1 MRQLQG
7 KIEGPFSVEEDS
19 TLHGMITVG
28 ATVRK
33 GVVFHVH
40 GMITGDLTVED
51 GAEAIVHGMV
61 NGTIWNYGQVVI
73 YGTIDAL
80 ADGGP
85 GARSVI
91 DKEAVIRNGR

>member
-19 TLHGMITVG
+19 ALHGMITVG

-40 GMITGDLTVED
+40 GMITGDLTVESD
-51 GAEAIVHGMV
+51 GVGQGASFTVRLARFDEACHVDV
-61 NGTIWNYGQVVI
+61 SEF
-73 YGTIDAL
+73 
-80 ADGGP
+80 P
-85 GARSVI
+85 ARS
-91 DKEAVIRNGR
+91 